1 MTEPRTLCLDA
12 GQSGARACLASDPDR
27 VVPLPAVVTDDP
39 VLPQLAGLV
48 REALAELGSAE
59 QVAIGSSGLG
69 EAGTAA
75 ELSRLLAGSGV
86 RRVLLAHDSVTN
98 YLAALGA
105 QPGVVVAAGTGVV
118 TLALGTST
126 VARVDGW
133 GYLIGDAG
141 SGYWIGRACLDAVLR
156 AHDGRG
162 PATAL
167 TALVVAEFGDLTE
180 IYLTLQ
186 GDDRKVQ
193 RIAAW
198 AAHVARLAA
207 LDAVSC
213 QICRDAGHELAVSAL
228 AGLRRVGLGDEP
240 RVAVGLSGK
249 VFGSAV
255 VRDQFCSEVRAVHP
269 DAWFTDSTAG
279 SLTGVARLADLP
291 ADSPL
296 AGLVDVAN

>member
-12 GQSGARACLASDPDR
+12 GQSGSRACLTTKPDR
-27 VVPLPAVVTDDP
+27 IVTLPAVVTDDP
-39 VLPQLAGLV
+39 LLPQLAGLV
-48 REALAELGSAE
+48 REALAGLGSAD

-69 EAGTAA
+69 RRGSAG
-75 ELSRLLAGSGV
+75 ELMALLASGGV
-86 RRVLLAHDSVTN
+86 DRVLLAHDSVTN

-105 QPGVVVAAGTGVV
+105 RPGVVVAAGTGVV
-118 TLALGTST
+118 TLAVGASA

-133 GYLIGDAG
+133 GYLVGDAG
-141 SGYWIGRACLDAVLR
+141 SGFWIGRAGLEAVLR

-167 TALVVAEFGDLTE
+167 TPLVVAEFGDLTE
-180 IYLTLQ
+180 IYLMLQ

-198 AAHVARLAA
+198 ATAVARLAA

-228 AGLRRVGLGDEP
+228 AGLRRVGLGAEP
-240 RVAVGLSGK
+240 RVAVGLGGK

-255 VRDQFCSEVRAVHP
+255 VRDQFCAEVRTVHP

-279 SLTGVARLADLP
+279 SLTGVARLAGLS

-296 AGLVDVAN
+296 ADLVDVAD